1 MNNRPCDL
9 SLVVPCYNEEDTVGI
24 FYDEAMKT
32 VSSLISSREISSYEF
47 IFIDDGYKDNT
58 LEEIKKLRS
67 KDSNVHFVSFSRNFG
82 KEAGLFAGL
91 EKSRGR
97 YTAVM
102 DVDLQDPPDLIPQM
116 LKAIREENYSCAAT
130 RRTNRKG
137 EPIIKS
143 FFSNLFYKLMGK
155 MTSIEVVSG
164 ARDFRLM
171 TREYVDAF
179 LKLRERNRF
188 TKGLFPFVGFKTKW
202 FEYKNV
208 ERSAGTTKWSFWK
221 LFVYSIDG
229 IMGFST
235 KPLAFASLF
244 GIFSLFAA
252 FALIVFIIV
261 RKILFGD
268 PTSGWPSLV
277 CIILFVSGV
286 QLFSIGILGQYI
298 ARIYTEIKQ
307 RPIYISA
314 TEE

>member
-1 MNNRPCDL
+1 
-9 SLVVPCYNEEDTVGI
+9 
-24 FYDEAMKT
+24 MKT

-47 IFIDDGYKDNT
+47 IFIDDGSKDNT

-116 LKAIREENYSCAAT
+116 LKAIRDENYSCAAT
-130 RRTNRKG
+130 RRTNRNG

-143 FFSNLFYKLMGK
+143 FFSNLFYKIMGK

-179 LKLRERNRF
+179 LRLRERNRF

-252 FALIVFIIV
+252 FALIVFIII

>member
-9 SLVVPCYNEEDTVGI
+9 SLVVPCYNEEETVGI

-32 VSSLISSREISSYEF
+32 VSSLISSSEISSYEF
-47 IFIDDGYKDNT
+47 IFIDDGSKDNT

-102 DVDLQDPPDLIPQM
+102 DVDLQDPPHLIPQM
-116 LKAIREENYSCAAT
+116 LKAIRDENYSCAAT
-130 RRTNRKG
+130 RRTNRTG

-143 FFSNLFYKLMGK
+143 FFSNLFYKIMGK

-179 LKLRERNRF
+179 LRLRERNRF

-202 FEYKNV
+202 FEYENV

-252 FALIVFIIV
+252 FALIVFIII

-286 QLFSIGILGQYI
+286 QLISIGLNGQDT

>member
-9 SLVVPCYNEEDTVGI
+9 SLVVPCYNEEETVGI

-32 VSSLISSREISSYEF
+32 VSSLISSSEISSYEF
-47 IFIDDGYKDNT
+47 IFIDDGSKDNT

-102 DVDLQDPPDLIPQM
+102 DVDLQDPPHLIPQM
-116 LKAIREENYSCAAT
+116 LKAIRDENYSCAAT
-130 RRTNRKG
+130 RRTNRNG

-143 FFSNLFYKLMGK
+143 FFSNLFYKIMGK

>member
-1 MNNRPCDL
+1 
-9 SLVVPCYNEEDTVGI
+9 
-24 FYDEAMKT
+24 MKT
-32 VSSLISSREISSYEF
+32 VSSLISSSEISSYEF
-47 IFIDDGYKDNT
+47 IFIDDGSKDNT

-91 EKSRGR
+91 EKSRGK

-116 LKAIREENYSCAAT
+116 LKAIRDENYSCAAT

>member
-1 MNNRPCDL
+1 MNNKPCDL
-9 SLVVPCYNEEDTVGI
+9 SLVVPCYNEEETVGI

-32 VSSLISSREISSYEF
+32 VSSLISSCEISSYEF
-47 IFIDDGYKDNT
+47 IFIDDGSKDNT

-116 LKAIREENYSCAAT
+116 LKAIRDENYSCAAT
-130 RRTNRKG
+130 RRTNRNG

-143 FFSNLFYKLMGK
+143 FFSNLFYKIMGK

-179 LKLRERNRF
+179 LRLRERNRF

-252 FALIVFIIV
+252 FALIVFIII

>member
-1 MNNRPCDL
+1 MNNKPCDL
-9 SLVVPCYNEEDTVGI
+9 SLVVPCYNEEETVGI

-32 VSSLISSREISSYEF
+32 VSSLISSSEISSYEF
-47 IFIDDGYKDNT
+47 IFIDDGSKDNT

-91 EKSRGR
+91 EKSRGK

-102 DVDLQDPPDLIPQM
+102 DVDLQDPPHLIPQM
-116 LKAIREENYSCAAT
+116 LKAIRDENYSCAAT
-130 RRTNRKG
+130 RRTNRNG

-143 FFSNLFYKLMGK
+143 FFSNLFYKIMGK

-179 LKLRERNRF
+179 LRLRERNRF

-202 FEYKNV
+202 FEYENV

>member
-1 MNNRPCDL
+1 
-9 SLVVPCYNEEDTVGI
+9 
-24 FYDEAMKT
+24 
-32 VSSLISSREISSYEF
+32 
-47 IFIDDGYKDNT
+47 
-58 LEEIKKLRS
+58 
-67 KDSNVHFVSFSRNFG
+67 
-82 KEAGLFAGL
+82 
-91 EKSRGR
+91 
-97 YTAVM
+97 
-102 DVDLQDPPDLIPQM
+102 
-116 LKAIREENYSCAAT
+116 
-130 RRTNRKG
+130 
-137 EPIIKS
+137 
-143 FFSNLFYKLMGK
+143 MGK

>member
-1 MNNRPCDL
+1 MNNKPCDL
-9 SLVVPCYNEEDTVGI
+9 SLVVPCYNEEETVGI

-32 VSSLISSREISSYEF
+32 VSSLISSSEISSYEF
-47 IFIDDGYKDNT
+47 IFIDDGSKDNT

-91 EKSRGR
+91 EKSRGK

>member
-1 MNNRPCDL
+1 MNNKPCDL
-9 SLVVPCYNEEDTVGI
+9 SLVVPCYNEEETVGI

-32 VSSLISSREISSYEF
+32 VSSLISSSEISSYEF
-47 IFIDDGYKDNT
+47 IFIDDGSKDNT

-91 EKSRGR
+91 EKSRGK

-116 LKAIREENYSCAAT
+116 LKAIRDENYSCAAT

>member
-1 MNNRPCDL
+1 
-9 SLVVPCYNEEDTVGI
+9 
-24 FYDEAMKT
+24 MKT

-47 IFIDDGYKDNT
+47 IFIDDGSKDNT

-102 DVDLQDPPDLIPQM
+102 DVDLQDPPHLIPQM
-116 LKAIREENYSCAAT
+116 LKAIRDENYSCAAT
-130 RRTNRKG
+130 RRTNRNG

-143 FFSNLFYKLMGK
+143 FFSNLFYKIMGK

-179 LKLRERNRF
+179 LRLRERNRF

-202 FEYKNV
+202 FEYENV

>member
-9 SLVVPCYNEEDTVGI
+9 SLVVPCYNEEETVGI

-32 VSSLISSREISSYEF
+32 VSSLISSSEISSYEF
-47 IFIDDGYKDNT
+47 IFIDDGSKDNT

-102 DVDLQDPPDLIPQM
+102 DVDLQDPPHLIPQM
-116 LKAIREENYSCAAT
+116 LKAIRDENYSCAAT

-143 FFSNLFYKLMGK
+143 FFSNLFYKIMGK

-179 LKLRERNRF
+179 LRLRERNRF

-202 FEYKNV
+202 FEYENV

-252 FALIVFIIV
+252 FALIVFIII

>member
-1 MNNRPCDL
+1 MNNKPCDL
-9 SLVVPCYNEEDTVGI
+9 SLVVPCYNEEETVGI

-32 VSSLISSREISSYEF
+32 VSSLISSSEISSYEF
-47 IFIDDGYKDNT
+47 IFIDDGSKDNT

-102 DVDLQDPPDLIPQM
+102 DVDLQDPPHLIPQM
-116 LKAIREENYSCAAT
+116 LKAIRDENYSCAAT
-130 RRTNRKG
+130 RRTNRNG

-143 FFSNLFYKLMGK
+143 FFSNLFYKIMGK

-179 LKLRERNRF
+179 LRLRERNRF

-252 FALIVFIIV
+252 FALIVFIII